1 MMKSR
6 VAEEQTPLYLT
17 RSALIDTGEVADK
30 ILAPEINGS
39 SSGEIQ
45 QGINLFKPSRQ
56 QQYRDSVK
64 NIKYYFSENSSIATI
79 SHMAPVQQPF
89 VNYECEIPSKKTHFK
104 WEKLPEGIKDDSLI

>member
-17 RSALIDTGEVADK
+17 RSALIDTGDVADK

-39 SSGEIQ
+39 SSGEIR
-45 QGINLFKPSRQ
+45 QGINLFKPCRQ

-64 NIKYYFSENSSIATI
+64 NIKYNSSEYSSIPI